1 MDLEEKKISGEIVY
15 NGKLL
20 EVHKDE
26 ILCPNGNKAYREYIE
41 KDPAAAVIAKVDGK
55 FIFEK
60 QFRYP
65 FHDVLIEIPAG
76 KCDKGEDPINTAKR
90 ELEEETGFL
99 AKNIKFLGKCLPSV
113 AYTSEV
119 IHLYYASDL
128 EKTHTHLD
136 ENEFVEVFYLTEE
149 EVIEKIKNGE
159 ISDAKT
165 VQAFALYLL
174 NKESL

>member
-1 MDLEEKKISGEIVY
+1 MDLEEKKIKGEIVY
-15 NGKLL
+15 DGKLL

-26 ILCPNGNKAYREYIE
+26 ILCPNGNKAFREYIE
-41 KDPAAAVIAKVDGK
+41 KIPAAAIIAKIDDK

-76 KCDKGEDPINTAKR
+76 KCDKGENPLDTAKR

-99 AKNIKFLGKCLPSV
+99 AKDIKFLGKCLPSV

-128 EKTHTHLD
+128 KKTSTHLD
-136 ENEFVEVFYLTEE
+136 ENEFVDVFYLSED
-149 EVIEKIKNGE
+149 EVIGKIKSGE
-159 ISDAKT
+159 ICDAKT

>member
-1 MDLEEKKISGEIVY
+1 MDLEEKKLNGEIVY
-15 NGKLL
+15 KGTLL

-41 KDPAAAVIAKVDGK
+41 KIPAAAVIAKVDDK

-76 KCDKGEDPINTAKR
+76 KCDENEDPINTAKR
-90 ELEEETGFL
+90 ELEEETGYL
-99 AKNIKFLGKCLPSV
+99 AKNIKFLGKCFPSV

-119 IHLYYASDL
+119 IHLYYASEL
-128 EKTHTHLD
+128 EKTHIHLD
-136 ENEFVEVFYLTEE
+136 ENEFVEVFYLSED
-149 EVIEKIKNGE
+149 EVIEKIKSGE